1 HSATDALRT
10 LLADPRW
17 LGADPGLTVT
27 LETWDDRPQFHP
39 QLHCLVTGGGLTP
52 DGEWQDVPN
61 PRCLVAV
68 TPRMWEFRKRF
79 RQGLKQALQAGTLT
93 LPEGTTTQQ
102 WLNRVNKVNRQKWA
116 VFIAPPPEDGGPT
129 PKGILKYQA
138 QDVAGGPL
146 SGDRLVL
153 PADEVT
159 LTQLAYLKSSPLSA
173 ARVED
178 APEGTVRFRWG
189 AYDPATG
196 RRERTQIETLPVAK
210 FLRRYLQHVPPPN
223 YQTVRHYGLY
233 TSAKQVDHARCVVL
247 LADRQPPAALD
258 EPDPASTADTEAWRQ
273 AHTCPVCGQPLM
285 VTAHLPSSL
294 TGKVIPRVP

>member
-1 HSATDALRT
+1 
-10 LLADPRW
+10 
-17 LGADPGLTVT
+17 
-27 LETWDDRPQFHP
+27 
-39 QLHCLVTGGGLTP
+39 
-52 DGEWQDVPN
+52 
-61 PRCLVAV
+61 
-68 TPRMWEFRKRF
+68 M
-79 RQGLKQALQAGTLT
+79 
-93 LPEGTTTQQ
+93 
-102 WLNRVNKVNRQKWA
+102 
-116 VFIAPPPEDGGPT
+116 
-129 PKGILKYQA
+129 
-138 QDVAGGPL
+138 AGGPL

-196 RRERTQIETLPVAK
+196 TRERTQIETLPVAE

-233 TSAKQVDHARCVVL
+233 TSAKQADHARCVVL

-258 EPDPASTADTEAWRQ
+258 EPDPASTADTEDWRQ
-273 AHTCPVCGQPLM
+273 AHTCPVCGQPLI

-294 TGKVIPRVP
+294 TGKVIPRVPLGHVFARPPTPGGAHAP